1 MNLVVMVVT
10 AVTFLIN
17 SRLGAL
23 LLLLA
28 VAYFIFTAEGNV
40 YERLLKIIVYTSA
53 YYTFD
58 IFGGRKRL
66 SVCIVAIALLCALL
80 TLNMLMRGA
89 KVGVRSACKL
99 IALVVFLG
107 HMV

>member
-40 YERLLKIIVYTSA
+40 YEG
-53 YYTFD
+53 F
-58 IFGGRKRL
+58 
-66 SVCIVAIALLCALL
+66 
-80 TLNMLMRGA
+80 
-89 KVGVRSACKL
+89 
-99 IALVVFLG
+99 
-107 HMV
+107 

>member
-66 SVCIVAIALLCALL
+66 SVYCRYCIAVCAVDIEYADA
-80 TLNMLMRGA
+80 R
-89 KVGVRSACKL
+89 CKGRRQFCL
-99 IALVVFLG
+99 
-107 HMV
+107 